1 MAGKIN
7 VVFEDGTLHFLKV
20 TESLGYNHDAGA
32 YCKIVEYQGKEILVK
47 RPQGMKLWRPHT
59 ARERVAPLVEYLAR
73 KAKEAKERE
82 ATPSPASGSD

>member
-32 YCKIVEYQGKEILVK
+32 YCKFVEYEGKEILVK

-59 ARERVAPLVEYLAR
+59 ARERVAPLIEHLAR
-73 KAKEAKERE
+73 EARERRT
-82 ATPSPASGSD
+82 TPDTASGSD